1 MIVKPAM
8 DRERGADFLK
18 EERMEDFGP
27 EIIAGKGADK
37 S

>member
-1 MIVKPAM
+1 ME
-8 DRERGADFLK
+8 RECEAGFLK
-18 EERMEDFGP
+18 EERLEVFGP